1 MARNEIVP
9 SPGAWQPPSGTRP
22 AWDWIPPDHGL
33 EPRLDRVPPWVR
45 IWFRTPFIDR
55 LAYAWMWAHG
65 GWDILPPVEDGP
77 EESGAREPLVP
88 KPAPPTL
95 HMMRELNE
103 E

>member
-1 MARNEIVP
+1 
-9 SPGAWQPPSGTRP
+9 
-22 AWDWIPPDHGL
+22 
-33 EPRLDRVPPWVR
+33 
-45 IWFRTPFIDR
+45 
-55 LAYAWMWAHG
+55 MWEHG